1 MEEYVNKEFEIF
13 WDAAARDFILDVID
27 EAICIVDPD
36 GIVHVWN
43 EKSERIY
50 GVKKE
55 AIIGKKMDDV
65 LKNTVI
71 MKVLESGENMEN
83 IYQSTITGC
92 KTLVNAKIIYKEGE
106 VLGALCV
113 DKDLSE
119 IDRLNKQV
127 DNLKNKINYLKTQN
141 NSQINSGTIVAG
153 NSVQIEELLYKAG
166 RVAKTDTTLMLF
178 GESGVGKKAL
188 AKKIHEMSGRSGL
201 FITVNCGAI
210 PNELFETEFFGSVDP
225 ITNKVTPGFFE
236 MADQGTIFLGEVTD
250 MPLKMQS
257 KLLNVLQNNS
267 ILRVGDKEPIDIN
280 TRIISASNKN
290 VEDLVETGDFLEDL
304 YYRLNVI
311 ELVVAPLRERKT
323 DITLLTDLFLKEM
336 AEKYKLDIPTID
348 TDVMDIFMQ
357 YSWKGNIRELQNIVE
372 HMVVMSGGKTIT
384 SEMLP
389 YSIKESVKGLMRAN
403 IQVSDLAKSVGE
415 YEKEIIQTVL
425 ENTKWN
431 KSEAARVLN
440 IPRTTLI
447 YKIELYGM
455 DVKTSS
461 KKKRKKL
468 TKN

>member
-1 MEEYVNKEFEIF
+1 MEVLVNKKFEIF
-13 WDAAARDFILDVID
+13 LDTAARDFILDVID
-27 EAICIVDPD
+27 EAICIVDTD

-55 AIIGKKMDDV
+55 AIIGKRMDDV

-71 MKVLESGENMEN
+71 MKVLDSGENMEN
-83 IYQSTITGC
+83 IYQSTLTGC

-106 VLGALCV
+106 VVGALCV

-127 DNLKNKINYLKTQN
+127 DNLKNKINYLKIQN
-141 NSQINSGTIVAG
+141 SSQSNSGTIVAG
-153 NSVQIEELLYKAG
+153 NSVQIEELLYKAAK
-166 RVAKTDTTLMLF
+166 VAKTDTTLMIF

-188 AKKIHEMSGRSGL
+188 AKKIHEMSERSGL
-201 FITVNCGAI
+201 FVSVNCGAI
-210 PNELFETEFFGSVDP
+210 PIELFETEFFGSVDP
-225 ITNKVTPGFFE
+225 ITHKITPGLFE
-236 MADQGTIFLGEVTD
+236 MADQGTIFLGEIAD

-257 KLLNVLQNNS
+257 KLLNVLQNKS
-267 ILRVGDKEPIDIN
+267 IMRVGDKESININ
-280 TRIISASNKN
+280 TRIISATNRSI
-290 VEDLVETGDFLEDL
+290 EELVETGAFLEDL

-311 ELVVAPLRERKT
+311 ELVVAPLRERQT
-323 DITLLTDLFLKEM
+323 DIILLADLFLKEM
-336 AEKYKLDIPTID
+336 AEKYKLEIPAIEPE
-348 TDVMDIFMQ
+348 VIDIFMQ
-357 YSWKGNIRELQNIVE
+357 YSWKGNIRELQNIIE

-384 SEMLP
+384 TELLP
-389 YSIKESVKGLMRAN
+389 FSIKESVKNFTRAN

-415 YEKEIIQTVL
+415 YEKQIIETVL

-447 YKIELYGM
+447 YKIDLYGIS
-455 DVKTSS
+455 VKGSNN
-461 KKKRKKL
+461 KKRKKL

>member
-1 MEEYVNKEFEIF
+1 MNKKFEIF
-13 WDAAARDFILDVID
+13 LDTAARDFILDVID
-27 EAICIVDPD
+27 EAICIVDTD

-55 AIIGKKMDDV
+55 VIIGKRMDYV

-83 IYQSTITGC
+83 IYQSTLTGC

-106 VLGALCV
+106 VVGALCV

-127 DNLKNKINYLKTQN
+127 DNLKNKINYLKNQN

-153 NSVQIEELLYKAG
+153 NSVQIEELLYKADK
-166 RVAKTDTTLMLF
+166 VAKTDANLLLI

-188 AKKIHEMSGRSGL
+188 AKKIHEMSERSGI
-201 FITVNCGAI
+201 FVSVNCGAI

-225 ITNKVTPGFFE
+225 ITHKIMPGLFE
-236 MADQGTIFLGEVTD
+236 MADQGTLFLGEITD
-250 MPLKMQS
+250 MPIKMQS
-257 KLLNVLQNNS
+257 KLLNVLQNKS
-267 ILRVGDKEPIDIN
+267 IVRVGDKEIININ
-280 TRIISASNKN
+280 TRIISATNKN
-290 VEDLVETGDFLEDL
+290 IEDLVEQGLFLEDL

-311 ELVVAPLRERKT
+311 ELIVAPLRERKT
-323 DITLLTDLFLKEM
+323 DIILLTDLFLKEM

-348 TDVMDIFMQ
+348 PEVMDIFMQ
-357 YSWKGNIRELQNIVE
+357 YSWKGNIRELQNIIE
-372 HMVVMSGGKTIT
+372 HMVVMSGGKNIT
-384 SEMLP
+384 TDILP
-389 YSIKESVKGLMRAN
+389 YSIKESVKSFTRAN
-403 IQVSDLAKSVGE
+403 IQVNDLAKSVGE
-415 YEKEIIQTVL
+415 YEKEIIETVL

-431 KSEAARVLN
+431 KSEAARILN
-440 IPRTTLI
+440 IPRTTLL
-447 YKIELYGM
+447 YKIELYDISIKG
-455 DVKTSS
+455 SG
-461 KKKRKKL
+461 KKRKKKL

>member
-1 MEEYVNKEFEIF
+1 MEEHVNKEFEIF

-55 AIIGKKMDDV
+55 DIIGKKMDDV

-83 IYQSTITGC
+83 IYQSTLTGC

-267 ILRVGDKEPIDIN
+267 ILRVGDKEPIEIN

-323 DITLLTDLFLKEM
+323 DITLLADLFLKEM

-372 HMVVMSGGKTIT
+372 HMVVMSSGKTIT
-384 SEMLP
+384 AEMLP

-447 YKIELYGM
+447 YKIELYGI
-455 DVKTSS
+455 DLKSIN

>member
-1 MEEYVNKEFEIF
+1 MNKEFEIF

-55 AIIGKKMDDV
+55 DIIGKKMDDV

-83 IYQSTITGC
+83 IYQSTLTGC

-267 ILRVGDKEPIDIN
+267 ILRVGDKEPIEIN

-323 DITLLTDLFLKEM
+323 DITLLADLFLKEM

-372 HMVVMSGGKTIT
+372 HMVVMSSGKTIT
-384 SEMLP
+384 AEMLP

-447 YKIELYGM
+447 YKIELYGI
-455 DVKTSS
+455 DLKSIN

>member
-1 MEEYVNKEFEIF
+1 MEEHVNKEFEIF

-36 GIVHVWN
+36 GTVHVWN

-55 AIIGKKMDDV
+55 DIIGKKMDDV

-83 IYQSTITGC
+83 IYQSTLTGC

-267 ILRVGDKEPIDIN
+267 ILRVGDKEPIEIS

-372 HMVVMSGGKTIT
+372 HMVVMSSGKTIT
-384 SEMLP
+384 AEMLP

-447 YKIELYGM
+447 YKIELYGI
-455 DVKTSS
+455 DLKSIN

>member
-1 MEEYVNKEFEIF
+1 MNKKFEIF
-13 WDAAARDFILDVID
+13 LDTAARDFILDVID
-27 EAICIVDPD
+27 EAICIVDTD

-55 AIIGKKMDDV
+55 VIIGKRMDYV

-83 IYQSTITGC
+83 IYQSTLTGC

-106 VLGALCV
+106 VVGALCV

-127 DNLKNKINYLKTQN
+127 DNLKNKINYLKNQN

-153 NSVQIEELLYKAG
+153 NSVQIEELLYKADK
-166 RVAKTDTTLMLF
+166 VAKTDANLLLI

-188 AKKIHEMSGRSGL
+188 AKKIHEMSERSGI
-201 FITVNCGAI
+201 FVSVNCGAI

-225 ITNKVTPGFFE
+225 ITHKIMPGLFE
-236 MADQGTIFLGEVTD
+236 MADQGTLFLGEITD
-250 MPLKMQS
+250 MPIKMQS
-257 KLLNVLQNNS
+257 KLLNVLQNKS
-267 ILRVGDKEPIDIN
+267 IVRVGDKEIININ
-280 TRIISASNKN
+280 TRIISATNKN
-290 VEDLVETGDFLEDL
+290 IEDLVEQGLFLEDL

-311 ELVVAPLRERKT
+311 ELIVAPLRERKT
-323 DITLLTDLFLKEM
+323 DIILLTDLFLKEM

-348 TDVMDIFMQ
+348 PEVMDIFMQ
-357 YSWKGNIRELQNIVE
+357 YSWKGNIRELQNIIE
-372 HMVVMSGGKTIT
+372 HMVVMSGGKNIT
-384 SEMLP
+384 TDILP
-389 YSIKESVKGLMRAN
+389 YSIKESVKSFTRAN
-403 IQVSDLAKSVGE
+403 IQVNDLAKSVGE
-415 YEKEIIQTVL
+415 YEKEIIENVL

-431 KSEAARVLN
+431 KSEAARILN
-440 IPRTTLI
+440 IPRTTLL
-447 YKIELYGM
+447 YKIELYDISIKG
-455 DVKTSS
+455 SG
-461 KKKRKKL
+461 KKRKKKL